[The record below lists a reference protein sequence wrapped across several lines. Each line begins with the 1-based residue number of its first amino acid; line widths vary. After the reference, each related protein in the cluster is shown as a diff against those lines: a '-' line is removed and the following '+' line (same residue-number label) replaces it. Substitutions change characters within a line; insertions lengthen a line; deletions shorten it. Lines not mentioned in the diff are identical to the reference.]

1 MGLLKAIRG
10 ENTIEGYDYDNI
22 FVQEGERLRVQ
33 MTITRNFDLP
43 VLKEIF
49 ANRKGVT
56 VLDVGCNEG
65 DQSMDRLTGFDVTN
79 YIGIDRSTV
88 AIEKATEKYKDD
100 ITHFYRIDVSSEM
113 FPIELTGV
121 LQRNHID
128 RVDVIIC
135 SMVLLHL
142 EDPAEVLKQL
152 YPFLNPGGVI
162 FVRDIDDRD
171 NCAEP
176 DPNHTFDRGYA
187 IVDRCKD
194 SGNRHTG
201 RNIGKWLTAAG
212 FSNVRRVRKGL
223 SSMGMTNDEKLALY
237 ETYFGFFMPDAEARV
252 EEEPNNEHALADL
265 GWCHYYLP
273 KIKDIFLMPGF
284 TFTLGFTTYIATKE

>member
-1 MGLLKAIRG
+1 MGLFKSFGNKIV
-10 ENTIEGYDYDNI
+10 EGYDYDTI
-22 FVQEGERLRVQ
+22 YGQEGDRLRIQ
-33 MTITRNFDLP
+33 MGITRNFDLP
-43 VLKEIF
+43 ILKEIF
-49 ANRKGVT
+49 ASRKGAT
-56 VLDVGCNEG
+56 VLDIGCNEG
-65 DQSMDRLTGFDVTN
+65 DQSMDRLTGFDIGC
-79 YIGIDRSTV
+79 YIGVDRSTV
-88 AIEKATEKYKDD
+88 AIDKAKDKYKDD
-100 ITHFYRIDVSSEM
+100 ITHFYRIDVSSNM

-142 EDPAEVLKQL
+142 ENPGEVLRQL

-171 NCAEP
+171 NKADP
-176 DPNHTFDRGYA
+176 DPNNTFERGYQ

-201 RNIGKWLTAAG
+201 RNIGQWLTAG
-212 FSNVRRVRKGL
+212 GYKNVRCVRKGL
-223 SSMGMTNDEKLALY
+223 SSMGMSNDEKLALY

-252 EEEPNNEHALADL
+252 EEDPDNEKALADL